1 MGKSLLN
8 NIWAHRA
15 CVGKETAYFSLNKL
29 KMQPVLWLVAD
40 LYYVLCFQIL
50 LFLFLKCYLKIIPFF
65 NLASPIAVFEDSLE
79 KANCILKDSS
89 FILLLNFVTVL
100 PQGTRT
106 QLILDFTAFGCF
118 GLKHHC
124 SIGS

>member
-29 KMQPVLWLVAD
+29 KLLPVLWLVAD
-40 LYYVLCFQIL
+40 LYYVLFSNSTFFL
-50 LFLFLKCYLKIIPFF
+50 LLKCYLKIIPFF
-65 NLASPIAVFEDSLE
+65 NLAFPIAAFEDSLE

-100 PQGTRT
+100 PQRT
-106 QLILDFTAFGCF
+106 
-118 GLKHHC
+118 C
-124 SIGS
+124 SW